1 MSDAK
6 PTVDTAKVVP
16 LKAKKCPICGRPAE
30 LAYRPFCSN
39 RCADVDLGRWLGE
52 EYRVP
57 AEPDADDLAELDD
70 DAFADDR

>member
-1 MSDAK
+1 MSAGK
-6 PTVDTAKVVP
+6 TPAAVAKVVP

-52 EYRVP
+52 EYRIP
-57 AEPDADDLAELDD
+57 AEEGAADGGELGDDEFPDG
-70 DAFADDR
+70 